1 LGWRLTHEFG
11 NHKTWHPAKDQ
22 RAKARK
28 KGIRSRK
35 TKNEKREKQENIEN
49 FLLETK

>member
-28 KGIRSRK
+28 KEGRSKK
-35 TKNEKREKQENIEN
+35 TENEKEKNEKH
-49 FLLETK
+49 